1 LCTVGATQDIL
12 DKFQTY
18 QADMN
23 NLFQNLDVP
32 HVKKI
37 RMSIIYNLF
46 RMLNTDRQIR
56 SEEMKAI
63 YIRAKK
69 LDVTEEQVQEIQNL
83 YEEEELCP
91 KRASLLFPRGFND
104 VLIEYQKLR

>member
-1 LCTVGATQDIL
+1 MNESISWDFVRSFDILLCTVGATHEIL
-12 DKFQTY
+12 HKFQTY

-37 RMSIIYNLF
+37 RMLD
-46 RMLNTDRQIR
+46 TDRQIR

-69 LDVTEEQVQEIQNL
+69 LDVTEEHVQEIQNL
-83 YEEEELCP
+83 YEEEE
-91 KRASLLFPRGFND
+91 K
-104 VLIEYQKLR
+104 

>member
-1 LCTVGATQDIL
+1 MNESISWDFVRSFDILLCTVGATQDIL

-37 RMSIIYNLF
+37 RMLD
-46 RMLNTDRQIR
+46 TDRQIR

-83 YEEEELCP
+83 YEEEE
-91 KRASLLFPRGFND
+91 
-104 VLIEYQKLR
+104 Q